1 VPTRPKRTNYD
12 FRPKTGRAQL
22 RAQTA
27 DRLDPAI
34 LAIITAL
41 ARADAR
47 RDHRLSLQDAAKT
60 PETHRSQELA
70 RR

>member
-1 VPTRPKRTNYD
+1 MLPPKRTSYD
-12 FRPKTGRAQL
+12 SRPKTGREQS
-22 RAQTA
+22 RAQAA

-34 LAIITAL
+34 LAIVTAL

-60 PETHRSQELA
+60 PETQLSQELA
-70 RR
+70 HR